1 MAINAQAARILADQA
16 ARRNILLV
24 HYSTD
29 YVFDGTK
36 QGRWVETDNPN
47 PLTQLPQL

>member
-1 MAINAQAARILADQA
+1 MRLAPGVMAEEAAQLGAAM
-16 ARRNILLV
+16 V

-36 QGRWVETDNPN
+36 PDAVYRNRRH
-47 PLTQLPQL
+47 LAR